1 MIFIYIW
8 WWVTQSGESL
18 FNDGTAYVFF
28 ILFKKLMS
36 GDELSAWGVCLLF
49 LQLAAG
55 GCAIGVA
62 MGLVMNFLMK
72 VFFPLLVFS
81 RKYD

>member
-1 MIFIYIW
+1 
-8 WWVTQSGESL
+8 
-18 FNDGTAYVFF
+18 
-28 ILFKKLMS
+28 MS

-72 VFFPLLVFS
+72 VFFPPLCFHGNMTRFYTYFVPIIIMFIL
-81 RKYD
+81 Y

>member
-1 MIFIYIW
+1 
-8 WWVTQSGESL
+8 
-18 FNDGTAYVFF
+18 
-28 ILFKKLMS
+28 MS